1 MIIKMIGRNDILIS
15 LEETQNSDQIY
26 LACLLTIL
34 LALFYHVLSTLI
46 NMSLLNLELK
56 ICRF

>member
-1 MIIKMIGRNDILIS
+1 MIIKMIVRNEILIS
-15 LEETQNSDQIY
+15 LKEEQNSDQVY
-26 LACLLTIL
+26 SACLLKIL
-34 LALFYHVLSTLI
+34 VGLFYHVLSISI

>member
-15 LEETQNSDQIY
+15 LEEKQNSDQIY

-56 ICRF
+56 ICRS

>member
-15 LEETQNSDQIY
+15 LEEKQNSDQIY
-26 LACLLTIL
+26 LARLLTIL